1 MNIFKL
7 SSICCLLLLM
17 EFSSVYGDIQKAVST
32 VHAVRNSAEVYKQLR
47 KAIGAQRISITDI
60 CYGTNYDSL
69 PLSEPCKQHVNL
81 YHKSYMRESWAMS
94 MCDSSTRIPEGL
106 LTGNFQNLGNFD
118 ECIDIRDIN
127 ATDGYFHGQHCLA
140 TIKLMSKPKT
150 KQGIGSSG
158 FMLAIMPLKVAKCV
172 PSSCSINDTA
182 MMVERD
188 YQQFALYLSTM
199 NMELKFEV
207 LESECHTADQPDFEP
222 EDWVAI
228 VVLVF
233 FAVVVV
239 LSTGYDVLTR
249 KAESRSNLLMAF
261 SVYTNGKKLLAIS
274 KSEDTLHCL
283 HGIRFLS
290 MAWVVVSHRY
300 MDAVYAPSQ
309 NLVTYL
315 PNFISSWKYLFV
327 TNGHLSV
334 DTFFF
339 LSGLLAAYVFF
350 RQVPKTN
357 SFNLPLYYLH
367 RYIRLTPVLAVMI
380 MLLVSLWRY
389 TGSGPIWDTVYNAD
403 KTACVEKWWA
413 NLLYVQN
420 YVKLPTQ
427 CLGQSWFLAVDMQ
440 LHWLSPLVLIPLW
453 KFPKYGWILM
463 AGLMVG
469 GLVTNFVVSYEHD
482 YSGSYFMAMQSAT
495 LEMSFMKLM
504 YWPVWTRYMAYLVGV
519 ALGYVLVDIRNKR
532 RKIQF
537 TKVVTLLLWLIAAG
551 IMLFTLCIVHVFQQP
566 DYEFEPI
573 TSALYNAFD
582 RPLWALGVGM
592 VVFLCATG
600 HGGIINSILSWDWF
614 QVLSRLSYSVYLV
627 HQSLQLTQYG
637 SMRVPVHLDDL
648 YAFPHFFGDMVLAL
662 IFAIPLC
669 LVFESPFII
678 LEKELLGGKKK
689 SPKPPP
695 VASTSNASQLY
706 ASAPVESSS
715 PPDTQEESKKAPE
728 GVV

>member
-1 MNIFKL
+1 MDIFKL
-7 SSICCLLLLM
+7 SCICCLLLLV

-32 VHAVRNSAEVYKQLR
+32 AHAVRNSAEVYKQLR
-47 KAIGAQRISITDI
+47 KAVGAHRISITDI
-60 CYGTNYDSL
+60 CYGTNYESL

-81 YHKSYMRESWAMS
+81 YRKSYTSETWAMS
-94 MCDSSTRIPEGL
+94 MCDSSTRMPEGVL
-106 LTGNFQNLGNFD
+106 GGNFQNLGNFD

-127 ATDGYFHGQHCLA
+127 STEGYFHGQHCLA
-140 TIKLMSKPKT
+140 SIAIVPKSTT
-150 KQGIGSSG
+150 KHGMARSG
-158 FMLAIMPLKVAKCV
+158 FTSAAMPFKVAKCV
-172 PSSCSINDTA
+172 PSSCNTHDTA
-182 MMVERD
+182 LMVERD
-188 YQQFALYLSTM
+188 YQQFAIILNTM
-199 NMELKFEV
+199 NMEMNFNV
-207 LESECHTADQPDFEP
+207 IESDCHTADQPHFDTQ
-222 EDWVAI
+222 DWVA
-228 VVLVF
+228 VCVLIF
-233 FAVVVV
+233 FAVIVV
-239 LSTGYDVLTR
+239 LSTGYDIVTR
-249 KAESRSNLLMAF
+249 EAESRSNLLMAF
-261 SVYTNGKKLLAIS
+261 SVYANGKKLLAIS

-290 MAWVVVSHRY
+290 IAWVVVGHRY
-300 MDAVYAPSQ
+300 MDGILAPSQ
-309 NLVTYL
+309 NLATYVPDL
-315 PNFISSWKYLFV
+315 TSKWKYLFV
-327 TNGHLSV
+327 TSGHLSV
-334 DTFFF
+334 DTFFL

-367 RYIRLTPVLAVMI
+367 RYIRLTPAFAIMI
-380 MLLVSLWRY
+380 MLAVTLWRY
-389 TGSGPIWDTVYNAD
+389 TGSGPVWDTLYNPEIS
-403 KTACVEKWWA
+403 ACEEKWWA

-469 GLVTNFVVSYEHD
+469 GLVTNFVISHEHD
-482 YSGSYFMAMQSAT
+482 FSGSFFNVLQSTTEPMA
-495 LEMSFMKLM
+495 FMKLM
-504 YWPVWTRYMAYLVGV
+504 YWPVWTRYMVYLVGV
-519 ALGYVLVDIRNKR
+519 ALGYVLVDIRNKG

-614 QVLSRLSYSVYLV
+614 QVLSRLSYSVYLL
-627 HQSLQLTQYG
+627 HPSLQVTQYA
-637 SMRVPVHLDDL
+637 STRVPVHLDDL
-648 YAFPHFFGDMVLAL
+648 YVFPHFFGDLVLAL
-662 IFAIPLC
+662 IFAIPMS
-669 LVFESPFII
+669 LVFESPFIV
-678 LEKELLGGKKK
+678 LEKELLGGKKPV
-689 SPKPPP
+689 PKPLP
-695 VASTSNASQLY
+695 VASTSHASQLY
-706 ASAPVESSS
+706 STTPAENYPSVY
-715 PPDTQEESKKAPE
+715 TQEENKTPE
-728 GVV
+728 GVL